1 MDPNRPGDPMNPAR
15 ALALTG
21 FVLSLGA
28 VGLPL
33 DARAMPQGPRH
44 STPMPPP
51 RDGDVAIREEFDAAR
66 RAGTR
71 EAYDLFIARHPQH
84 ALAAAA
90 RQERDKL
97 PAR

>member
-1 MDPNRPGDPMNPAR
+1 MGSKGQVEPMNRRFAPALWGMTR
-15 ALALTG
+15 CLAAL
-21 FVLSLGA
+21 
-28 VGLPL
+28 LPIE
-33 DARAMPQGPRH
+33 DEAMAQGPRH
-44 STPMPPP
+44 STPMPLP

-84 ALAAAA
+84 ALAATA